1 MRVRLAQFVV
11 TRCFL
16 VAVETPD
23 IDSACRIF
31 SVLNSRGLDLSAT
44 DILKAEIIGGTPDQT
59 RENYTKK
66 WEDTEED
73 LGREPFGDLFSHI
86 RMVYRKA
93 KPQGT
98 LLKEFKDHVTGN
110 MQAGQ
115 FIDGIL
121 IPMAQV
127 YQEGFRQGACCS
139 PFSKVE

>member
-93 KPQGT
+93 KPRNIAQRVQGPCDR
-98 LLKEFKDHVTGN
+98 KY
-110 MQAGQ
+110 AGRA
-115 FIDGIL
+115 I
-121 IPMAQV
+121 
-127 YQEGFRQGACCS
+127 YRWHS
-139 PFSKVE
+139 